1 MVDAAAAFSG
11 AEAPPEQRGVVLGRL
26 QSAVAAGSLVGPLI
40 GGILIRI
47 WGFRPLLLTMGVLT
61 GMCAI
66 AACFFLQESQHPPS
80 VSTTQISITRTFKT
94 LLREPKTRAFILA
107 GICAKVGIFGLV
119 TVFAPFVKE
128 LVNAP
133 TSTAAAMWVGLL
145 QAVTWSATF
154 IGSGWWGKQNDRK
167 SVEWNYI
174 FASLLCG
181 VSVILQ
187 GLVHQIEWVF
197 VLRVLQGFCFSA
209 LDQSV
214 FLMVVK
220 SSTQENQGVRI
231 GATNSYLTLGQIFGS
246 FSGGILASLLNIE
259 GIFLAIGSVFALGS
273 CLVGLSVKPIHITK
287 FGK

>member
-66 AACFFLQESQHPPS
+66 AACFFLQESQHPAS
-80 VSTTQISITRTFKT
+80 VSTTQTSIARTFKT

-128 LVNAP
+128 LVNSP

-167 SVEWNYI
+167 SVEWNYV
-174 FASLLCG
+174 FASFLCG
-181 VSVILQ
+181 ISVVLQ
-187 GLVHQIEWVF
+187 GLVH
-197 VLRVLQGFCFSA
+197 
-209 LDQSV
+209 
-214 FLMVVK
+214 
-220 SSTQENQGVRI
+220 
-231 GATNSYLTLGQIFGS
+231 
-246 FSGGILASLLNIE
+246 
-259 GIFLAIGSVFALGS
+259 
-273 CLVGLSVKPIHITK
+273 
-287 FGK
+287 